1 MKRELRCA
9 RCKWRAQT
17 HGRYRRSN
25 HQGCRLLKFY
35 DFFAGAG
42 MATLGLSSRWECI
55 WANDID
61 ERKATVYRERFGDE
75 HFVRD
80 DVANIS
86 AASLPRPAH
95 LAWASF
101 PCQDLSLAGWQRGL
115 SAERSGAFWPFWRI
129 MHDLLEIGQ
138 RPPIIVIENVIG
150 LLYGESFTGLCEALA
165 ALDMQ
170 FGALVMDARRFLP
183 QSRPRVFVVAVDS
196 SWNISECEDCKPVK
210 AWTPQHLLNAKERLP
225 SNLKGLWRW
234 WRLAVPRG
242 KVKPLDRIVEENP
255 TFVEWHSPTETRAL
269 LAMMDERNRE
279 KVDHAVRAGGEH
291 IGFLYK
297 RIRKDIQ
304 RAEVRFDGFSGCLRT
319 PKGGSS
325 RQTVVIVRNGRVRSR
340 LLSPREAARL
350 MGVPDDFKLPDTYN
364 DAYRA
369 MGDGVAVPVVSW
381 LSENLLF
388 PLAENRLA
396 AEEMIDSGERPN
408 LNHLIDYR
416 RSTERRADEW
426 LMSLKLRHAQ

>member
-1 MKRELRCA
+1 MI
-9 RCKWRAQT
+9 
-17 HGRYRRSN
+17 
-25 HQGCRLLKFY
+25 QGSVVRQESGVLKFY

-42 MATLGLSSRWECI
+42 MATLGLSARWDCI

-61 ERKATVYRERFGDE
+61 ERKAKVYADFFGRG

-86 AASLPRPAH
+86 AASLPKPAH

-129 MHDLLEIGQ
+129 MHDLLEVGQ
-138 RPPIIVIENVIG
+138 RPPIVVIENVAG
-150 LLYGESFTGLCEALA
+150 LLYGDSFTGLCEALA

-183 QSRPRVFVVAVDS
+183 QSRPRVFVVAVDAG
-196 SWNISECEDCKPVK
+196 WNVSDFEDSKPVE
-210 AWTPQHLLNAKERLP
+210 AWTPDNLVNARDRLP
-225 SNLKGLWRW
+225 DNLKRLWRW
-234 WRLAVPRG
+234 WSLAVPKGR
-242 KVKPLDRIVEENP
+242 VKTLEKIIEEAP
-255 TFVEWHSPTETRAL
+255 TLVEWHTTAETKAL
-269 LAMMDERNRE
+269 LDMMDERNRE
-279 KVDHAVRAGGEH
+279 KVKKAVRSGGEH

-297 RIRKDIQ
+297 RIRNEVQ
-304 RAEVRFDGFSGCLRT
+304 RAEVRFDGISGCLRT

-350 MGVPDDFKLPDTYN
+350 MGVPDKFKLPNTYN

-388 PLAENRLA
+388 PLAEKGLA
-396 AEEMIDSGERPN
+396 DGEVAIELGERTD
-408 LNHLIDYR
+408 LNHLLDYR
-416 RSTERRADEW
+416 RSSERRADEW
-426 LMSLKLRHAQ
+426 LMSQRLRNSL